1 MKLVSTTEAKAK
13 LNALL
18 VEVAAG
24 ETVTITSH
32 GRPVA
37 VLSKAEPP
45 VRVMFERRV
54 RRAGRGDAAA
64 LGLEP
69 CRVRA
74 RVRRCRLSVLLAAPR

>member
-1 MKLVSTTEAKAK
+1 MKVVSTTEAKAK

-24 ETVTITSH
+24 ETVTITCH

-45 VRVMFERRV
+45 VRKFGQL
-54 RRAGRGDAAA
+54 AGLITIPDDFDAPM
-64 LGLEP
+64 GEDDLE
-69 CRVRA
+69 
-74 RVRRCRLSVLLAAPR
+74 LWGESE